1 MGYWEKRQG
10 QLKEQLEKDEEK
22 LKKRLSDYYDKESR
36 KLERSIAAFYQEYGE
51 GDIIEYRRLMQ
62 RLSDDDIRLLME
74 QMDRFAVRY
83 PEYANLMPIRESIYK
98 LNRLEG
104 LQASIK
110 MQQLEIGAINNEQ
123 LTEHLNKQAM
133 RSVNAA
139 AETLGF
145 GKNFY
150 ANNPNITK
158 LFVNVPWANGEN
170 FSAKIWNNTSKLSNY
185 LTTDIAQGLARGD
198 SYAKLV
204 NQLKNRFGQVERN
217 DIYRLIYTEGTYVM
231 AESAMHPIKDEFQKY
246 RISTV
251 GDGKVCDICRGAAQ
265 QVFDIKDRQPGVN
278 FPPFHA
284 WCRCT
289 FTIVVDDWDSWLDD
303 YEKRHGNGQAKKVAE
318 RLKYDAGSD
327 IIKLPRYQEAKIPE
341 TKFLQYALNYQKA
354 PDKAEAFEKALGYN
368 LGNANEL
375 IQQIHE
381 RLPDFSAKSKG
392 DNGFG
397 MRYEVVMELLGPNG
411 KTAKVLTAWLDDKE
425 SGEMRLVSAYVDKR

>member
-1 MGYWEKRQG
+1 MSYWEYRQK
-10 QLKEQLEKDEEK
+10 QLKEQLEKDERK

-36 KLERSIAAFYQEYGE
+36 RLEKNIAAYYQEYGE
-51 GDIIEYRRLMQ
+51 NNVIEYRRLMQ

-104 LQASIK
+104 LQTSIK
-110 MQQLEIGAINNEQ
+110 MQQLEIGAINNDQ

-133 RSVNAA
+133 RGVNAA

-150 ANNPNITK
+150 ANNPDITK

-170 FSAKIWNNTSKLSNY
+170 FSTKIWNNTSKLSNY

-204 NQLKNRFGQVERN
+204 NQLKDRFGRVERN

-231 AESAMHPIKDEFQKY
+231 AESAMHPFKEAFEKY

-251 GDGKVCDICRGAAQ
+251 GDGKSIY
-265 QVFDIKDRQPGVN
+265 I
-278 FPPFHA
+278 
-284 WCRCT
+284 
-289 FTIVVDDWDSWLDD
+289 
-303 YEKRHGNGQAKKVAE
+303 
-318 RLKYDAGSD
+318 
-327 IIKLPRYQEAKIPE
+327 
-341 TKFLQYALNYQKA
+341 
-354 PDKAEAFEKALGYN
+354 
-368 LGNANEL
+368 
-375 IQQIHE
+375 
-381 RLPDFSAKSKG
+381 
-392 DNGFG
+392 
-397 MRYEVVMELLGPNG
+397 
-411 KTAKVLTAWLDDKE
+411 
-425 SGEMRLVSAYVDKR
+425 